1 MNQMMNKSLR
11 LTVTIVIAVAF
22 IAVIFL
28 FASLQGRYGHV
39 ETKNVRLNDTFK
51 GNTLDFYSIEENTI
65 KLRAGKDIW
74 ELQFIASDVLRVHI
88 LPKGKAEPNSP
99 VLANREWPKIEVTVQ
114 ENERHLTFY
123 TTSLKAIVDKQAQT
137 IRFQDGS
144 ERTLLDMIT
153 FEDFDYEVAFR
164 HDVGE
169 QFYGIHGFHA
179 NQNSFQGMLRDGAGV
194 IEAGTQ
200 GNAGAPFIWTLQNF
214 GLLFDTTS
222 GNFSNFEGRLALTN
236 RTKADLQYFV
246 MAGGPLR
253 LQQALA
259 ELTGKPPMFPKWSLG
274 FNNSEWGI
282 DQKELE
288 RDVDLYR
295 QKQIP
300 IDNYT
305 LDFDWKAW
313 GEDNYGESR
322 WNNLKF
328 PDGASGL
335 LKQKMDAQGMKL
347 TGIMK
352 PRIHVNTV
360 QGRYAS
366 EHNFWWPDLQPFDD
380 YFSKQKV
387 NVLNFA
393 LPEVRKW
400 YFNDHVK
407 DAFKT
412 GIIGW
417 WNDEADEMYDNLQF
431 MNMQKTLYEGQRS
444 ISNQRVWSINRNFF
458 LGSQRFAYGM
468 WSGDI
473 ATGFYSMAKQ
483 RERLLSAVNIGQAK
497 WGMDSGGFH
506 GTPSA
511 ENYARWIQFSAFTPM
526 FRVHGTLDEQRQ
538 PWVYGTQAEQIA
550 KSAIQLRYQLVPY
563 MYAYERRAYETGIGL
578 IKPLLYDYPDDK
590 QVENY
595 IDAWMFGDHLLVAPV
610 VEEEQLTKQIYL
622 PAGRWIDYFSGK
634 AYEGGK
640 RIDYKLNAKTWEDI
654 PLFIK
659 EGAIIPKYPV
669 MNYIGE
675 RKVDD
680 VTIDMFPSE
689 NVGSFVF
696 YDDDGQ
702 TYDYEK
708 GAYFRQ
714 SIRIWKMNE
723 KVMIDFAKRTG
734 TYDSE
739 TDTYTLQVHGIE
751 ATNVVNA
758 TEWKVSKGIYGPVT
772 IIKVAAGEQKMLT
785 LY

>member
-1 MNQMMNKSLR
+1 
-11 LTVTIVIAVAF
+11 
-22 IAVIFL
+22 
-28 FASLQGRYGHV
+28 
-39 ETKNVRLNDTFK
+39 
-51 GNTLDFYSIEENTI
+51 
-65 KLRAGKDIW
+65 
-74 ELQFIASDVLRVHI
+74 
-88 LPKGKAEPNSP
+88 
-99 VLANREWPKIEVTVQ
+99 
-114 ENERHLTFY
+114 
-123 TTSLKAIVDKQAQT
+123 
-137 IRFQDGS
+137 
-144 ERTLLDMIT
+144 
-153 FEDFDYEVAFR
+153 
-164 HDVGE
+164 
-169 QFYGIHGFHA
+169 
-179 NQNSFQGMLRDGAGV
+179 
-194 IEAGTQ
+194 
-200 GNAGAPFIWTLQNF
+200 
-214 GLLFDTTS
+214 
-222 GNFSNFEGRLALTN
+222 
-236 RTKADLQYFV
+236 
-246 MAGGPLR
+246 
-253 LQQALA
+253 
-259 ELTGKPPMFPKWSLG
+259 MFPKWSLG

>member
-1 MNQMMNKSLR
+1 MNDQSNKRLRMLFTVSLAI
-11 LTVTIVIAVAF
+11 LVILLVF
-22 IAVIFL
+22 IWT
-28 FASLQGRYGHV
+28 SQQGRYGLV
-39 ETKNVRLNDTFK
+39 ETKNVRLDETFP
-51 GNTLDFYSIEENTI
+51 GNQLDLYGIEHNTI
-65 KLRAGKDIW
+65 QLRHGKQLW
-74 ELQFIASDVLRVHI
+74 ELQFLAPDILRVHVM
-88 LPKGKAEPNSP
+88 PDGKAEPNTA
-99 VLANREWPKIEVTVQ
+99 VLATRVWPKVQVTVR
-114 ENERHLTFY
+114 EDERYLQFY
-123 TTSLKAIVDKQAQT
+123 TPSLKAAIDKQKMT
-137 IRFQDGS
+137 IRFQDGT
-144 ERTLLDMIT
+144 ERTLIEMNA
-153 FEDFDYEVAFR
+153 FEDFAYEVAFR
-164 HDVGE
+164 HNVGE

-179 NQNSFQGMLRDGAGV
+179 NQDSGVGIIRDGVGM

-200 GNAGAPFIWTLQNF
+200 GNAGAPYIWSSQNF
-214 GLLFDTTS
+214 GLLFDTVY
-222 GNFSNFEGRLALTN
+222 GNFSNFEDRLSLTN
-236 RTKADLQYFV
+236 RSKKDLQYFV
-246 MAGGPLR
+246 MSGPPVR

-259 ELTGKPPMFPKWSLG
+259 ELTGKPQMFPKWSLG

-288 RDVDLYR
+288 RDVALYR

-322 WNNLKF
+322 WNDTKFPGGGNGNLK
-328 PDGASGL
+328 A
-335 LKQKMDAQGMKL
+335 KMDAQGIKL

-352 PRIHVNTV
+352 PRIHVDTI
-360 QGRYAS
+360 QGRYAT
-366 EHNFWWPDLQPFDD
+366 ENGFWWPELQPFDD

-400 YFNDHVK
+400 YFNEDVK
-407 DAFKT
+407 HAFQT
-412 GIIGW
+412 GIVGW

-458 LGSQRFAYGM
+458 LGSQRYAYGM

-473 ATGFYSMAKQ
+473 NTGFFSMAKQ

-506 GTPSA
+506 GTPTA

-538 PWVYGTQAEQIA
+538 PWVFGAQAEKVA
-550 KSAIQLRYQLVPY
+550 KAAIQLRYELIPY
-563 MYAYERRAYETGIGL
+563 MYAYERRAFETGMGL
-578 IKPLLYDYPDDK
+578 VKPLFYDDPDDA
-590 QVENY
+590 QLANY

-610 VEEEQLTKQIYL
+610 VEEGQTEKEIYL
-622 PAGRWIDYFSGK
+622 PKGRWIDYFSGK
-634 AYEGGK
+634 TYEGGK
-640 RIDYKLNAKTWEDI
+640 TINYKLNAATWEDI
-654 PLFIK
+654 PLFIR

-669 MNYIGE
+669 MNYVGE
-675 RKVDD
+675 QKVTD
-680 VTIDMFPSE
+680 VSIDMFPSDK
-689 NVGSFVF
+689 VGSFIF
-696 YDDDGQ
+696 YDDDGT

-708 GAYFRQ
+708 GIYFRQ
-714 SIRIWKMNE
+714 PLRIWQMNE
-723 KVMIDFAKRTG
+723 KVTIDLGQKTG
-734 TYDSE
+734 SYDSE
-739 TDTYTLQVHGIE
+739 TKTYTLRVHGIR

-758 TEWKVSKGIYGPVT
+758 KDWRVEKGIYGPIT
-772 IIKVAAGEQKMLT
+772 IIKVAAGEKKVLT

>member
-1 MNQMMNKSLR
+1 
-11 LTVTIVIAVAF
+11 
-22 IAVIFL
+22 
-28 FASLQGRYGHV
+28 
-39 ETKNVRLNDTFK
+39 
-51 GNTLDFYSIEENTI
+51 
-65 KLRAGKDIW
+65 
-74 ELQFIASDVLRVHI
+74 
-88 LPKGKAEPNSP
+88 
-99 VLANREWPKIEVTVQ
+99 
-114 ENERHLTFY
+114 
-123 TTSLKAIVDKQAQT
+123 
-137 IRFQDGS
+137 
-144 ERTLLDMIT
+144 
-153 FEDFDYEVAFR
+153 
-164 HDVGE
+164 
-169 QFYGIHGFHA
+169 
-179 NQNSFQGMLRDGAGV
+179 
-194 IEAGTQ
+194 
-200 GNAGAPFIWTLQNF
+200 
-214 GLLFDTTS
+214 
-222 GNFSNFEGRLALTN
+222 
-236 RTKADLQYFV
+236 
-246 MAGGPLR
+246 
-253 LQQALA
+253 
-259 ELTGKPPMFPKWSLG
+259 
-274 FNNSEWGI
+274 
-282 DQKELE
+282 
-288 RDVDLYR
+288 
-295 QKQIP
+295 
-300 IDNYT
+300 
-305 LDFDWKAW
+305 
-313 GEDNYGESR
+313 
-322 WNNLKF
+322 LKF

-708 GAYFRQ
+708 GVYFRQ